1 MGFLFCWELSS
12 DFYSLVL
19 FWWVDFGFSFLCHF
33 ADTASATRWGGTMF
47 GGLARFLDTKRKATI
62 CTNARVEICTS
73 VKERDLWSS
82 YRTTRDGLTK
92 GLLVFANGRTIQP
105 TEIVITES
113 SPAKVAGQ

>member
-1 MGFLFCWELSS
+1 
-12 DFYSLVL
+12 
-19 FWWVDFGFSFLCHF
+19 
-33 ADTASATRWGGTMF
+33 
-47 GGLARFLDTKRKATI
+47 
-62 CTNARVEICTS
+62 VEICTS